1 MPASFL
7 RCSSSWRW
15 FPCRCCGGSL
25 ARIRSPGGG
34 VSGWGGHPI
43 PRGIATACTINEC
56 IESQSEMGHTR
67 VLAEFW
73 RFLREEQKYWLIP
86 IALVFLLFAFLLV
99 FSSSSP
105 LGPFLYPLF

>member
-1 MPASFL
+1 
-7 RCSSSWRW
+7 
-15 FPCRCCGGSL
+15 
-25 ARIRSPGGG
+25 
-34 VSGWGGHPI
+34 
-43 PRGIATACTINEC
+43 
-56 IESQSEMGHTR
+56 MGHTR

-105 LGPFLYPLF
+105 LDVAPDLGDA